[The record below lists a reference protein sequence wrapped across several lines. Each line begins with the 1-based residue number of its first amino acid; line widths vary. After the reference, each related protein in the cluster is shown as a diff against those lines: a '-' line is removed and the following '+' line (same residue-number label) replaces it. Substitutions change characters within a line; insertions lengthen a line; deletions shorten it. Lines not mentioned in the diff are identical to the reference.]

1 MARVKASRSRAA
13 APGEGKLSMEMRV
26 KLDRVRLGDDPA
38 KNFLVIMK
46 DGKIRES
53 TPRRCWTSPVPGV
66 KLSQLYF

>member
-1 MARVKASRSRAA
+1 MRMEVGDAIIRSKRGSRMG
-13 APGEGKLSMEMRV
+13 PMEMRV
-26 KLDRVRLGDDPA
+26 KLDRVRLGDDPG

-46 DGKIRES
+46 EGKIRES